1 MAGRF
6 AQAEGG
12 TLFLDEIG
20 DMPMETQTRLL
31 RVLQEGEF
39 TTVGGRQPIKTDVR
53 IIAATHQDLQQLIQQ
68 GLFREDLYFRL
79 NVVPLRVPPL
89 RERLEDIDD
98 LVRHFVALGQREG
111 LAPKS
116 FDADALSSCASMIG
130 PEMSANSK
138 IWSGAL
144 PLYIP
149 KMW

>member
-1 MAGRF
+1 M
-6 AQAEGG
+6 
-12 TLFLDEIG
+12 
-20 DMPMETQTRLL
+20 
-31 RVLQEGEF
+31 
-39 TTVGGRQPIKTDVR
+39 
-53 IIAATHQDLQQLIQQ
+53 IQQ

-116 FDADALSSCASMIG
+116 FDADALSLMREHDW

>member
-1 MAGRF
+1 M
-6 AQAEGG
+6 
-12 TLFLDEIG
+12 
-20 DMPMETQTRLL
+20 
-31 RVLQEGEF
+31 LQEGEF

-98 LVRHFVALGQREG
+98 LVRHFVALGQRG

-116 FDADALSSCASMIG
+116 FDADALSLMREHDWPGMFASL
-130 PEMSANSK
+130 K
-138 IWSGAL
+138 IWSGVL

-149 KMW
+149 KML

>member
-1 MAGRF
+1 M
-6 AQAEGG
+6 
-12 TLFLDEIG
+12 
-20 DMPMETQTRLL
+20 
-31 RVLQEGEF
+31 
-39 TTVGGRQPIKTDVR
+39 
-53 IIAATHQDLQQLIQQ
+53 IQQ

-98 LVRHFVALGQREG
+98 LVRHFVALGQHEG

-116 FDADALSSCASMIG
+116 FDADALSSCANMIG
-130 PEMSANSK
+130 PEMFASLK

-149 KMW
+149 KML